1 MLGRSSTHCVDAERM
16 VVQEDHTA
24 DKEAGQ
30 GDSAPYDILSRIGD
44 IHAVEKWRNMFS
56 GSKTMQAWRLWHLF
70 QSRVIEDCDTS
81 LKRNTRVDLVDLYIL
96 VALND
101 APDHQMRMSDLAG
114 AVGFSPP
121 RMTYRV
127 NKLVQRGFVTRETQ
141 ATDARSQ
148 VVRITAEGAEEMAAA
163 YKIHDFQISEIFGKV
178 FSDDELDNLSMIAAS
193 LLTLRMP

>member
-1 MLGRSSTHCVDAERM
+1 MKHRVDAERM

-24 DKEAGQ
+24 DTEAGQ
-30 GDSAPYDILSRIGD
+30 GGPTPYDIASRIGD
-44 IHAVEKWRNMFS
+44 IRAVDKWRNMFS

-70 QSRVIEDCDTS
+70 QSRVIEGCDAS

-101 APDHQMRMSDLAG
+101 APDQQMRMSDLAG

-121 RMTYRV
+121 RMTCRV

-141 ATDARSQ
+141 TGDARSQ

-163 YKIHDFQISEIFGKV
+163 YKLHDFQIGEIFGKV
-178 FSDDELDNLSMIAAS
+178 FSEDELDNLSTIAAS

>member
-1 MLGRSSTHCVDAERM
+1 MKHRVDAERM

-24 DKEAGQ
+24 DTEAGQ
-30 GDSAPYDILSRIGD
+30 GSPTPYDIASRIGD
-44 IHAVEKWRNMFS
+44 IRAVDKWRNMFS

-70 QSRVIEDCDTS
+70 QSRVVEGCDAS
-81 LKRNTRVDLVDLYIL
+81 LKQNTRVDLVDLYIL

-101 APDHQMRMSDLAG
+101 APDQQMRMSDLAG
-114 AVGFSPP
+114 AVEFSPP

-148 VVRITAEGAEEMAAA
+148 VVRITAEGAEEMASA
-163 YKIHDFQISEIFGKV
+163 YKLHDFQIGEIFGKV
-178 FSDDELDNLSMIAAS
+178 FSEDELDNLSTIAAS

>member
-1 MLGRSSTHCVDAERM
+1 MKHRVDAERM

-24 DKEAGQ
+24 DTEAGQ
-30 GDSAPYDILSRIGD
+30 GGPTPYDIASRIGD
-44 IHAVEKWRNMFS
+44 IRAVDKWRNMFS

-70 QSRVIEDCDTS
+70 QSRVVEGCDAS
-81 LKRNTRVDLVDLYIL
+81 LKQNTRVDLVDLYIL
-96 VALND
+96 VALHD
-101 APDHQMRMSDLAG
+101 APDQQMRMSDLAG

-141 ATDARSQ
+141 TGDARSQ
-148 VVRITAEGAEEMAAA
+148 LVQITAEGAEEMASA
-163 YKIHDFQISEIFGKV
+163 YKLHDFQIGEIFGKV
-178 FSDDELDNLSMIAAS
+178 FSDEELDNLSMVAAS